1 MQQNLANRTPFFY
14 GWFVLAAAGSANFAR
29 NAAASLTISVF
40 IYPLSEELGWS
51 RTLIAGAAA
60 AGGLAAT
67 FTSPIIG
74 RLIDRYGARTVL
86 TASIVILIIST
97 AALAWS
103 DISLTIMGATI
114 PWVFYIAYATGRV
127 IFASPVQIG
136 TSVVVSRWFIRM
148 RGRTNGIL
156 GLSHSAGMILFPL
169 IASIVIAQSGWRDA
183 WYVLSVVVFVV
194 ALLPVALLTAE
205 KPEDLGL
212 RPDGDAEQEPS
223 EEDAPNGAKPLTEE
237 EPNWSSSAAVR
248 TPALWLLALATGM
261 LFFMHAG
268 SNTHAAAFFQDQ
280 GLDTVTAGVS
290 ISLNA
295 IFLGISSLFW
305 GRIVERIPARYVLAA
320 VAINLAI
327 GAFLFTLTDTAI
339 EALVFSAFF
348 GFGLGGMLVVPPV
361 AYADYYGRSNLGTIR
376 GITEP
381 FTTLGQAIGVL
392 IPGLIFDFIGNDTYL
407 PFFFLA
413 TAIGLLAAI
422 ASIFATKPENRP
434 SPSETVV
441 GE

>member
-1 MQQNLANRTPFFY
+1 MQQKLAERSPFFY
-14 GWFVLAAAGSANFAR
+14 GWWILGAAGTANFAR

-60 AGGLAAT
+60 AGGLVAT

-74 RLIDRYGARTVL
+74 RMIDRYGARAVL
-86 TASIVILIIST
+86 TASIVVLCIST
-97 AALAWS
+97 FALAWS
-103 DISLTIMGATI
+103 DVSLTVMGVTI
-114 PWVFYIAYATGRV
+114 PWVFYIAYGTGRV

-148 RGRTNGIL
+148 RGRTNGVL
-156 GLSHSAGMILFPL
+156 GLSHSAGMVLFPL

-194 ALLPVALLTAE
+194 ALLPVALLISE
-205 KPEDLGL
+205 QPEDLGL
-212 RPDGDAEQEPS
+212 RPDGD
-223 EEDAPNGAKPLTEE
+223 EEDEDDADSTQGAETKSEVVE
-237 EPNWSSSAAVR
+237 EPNWTSSDAMR

-261 LFFMHAG
+261 MFFMHAG

-280 GLDTVTAGVS
+280 GLGALTAGVS

-305 GRIVERIPARYVLAA
+305 GRIVEKVPARFVMAA
-320 VAINLAI
+320 VALNLAV
-327 GAFLFTLTDTAI
+327 GAFLFTLTDTAV
-339 EALVFSAFF
+339 EALAFSAFF

-361 AYADYYGRSNLGTIR
+361 AYADYFGRPALGTIR
-376 GITEP
+376 GVTEP
-381 FTTLGQAIGVL
+381 FTTLGQAVGVM
-392 IPGLIFDFIGNDTYL
+392 IPGLIFDFVSGASYL
-407 PFFFLA
+407 PFFFGA
-413 TAIGLLAAI
+413 G
-422 ASIFATKPENRP
+422 
-434 SPSETVV
+434 VV
-441 GE
+441 GIAAAVLSLFAVKPR

>member
-1 MQQNLANRTPFFY
+1 MRQKLAERSPFFY
-14 GWFVLAAAGSANFAR
+14 GWWILGAAGTANFAR

-74 RLIDRYGARTVL
+74 RMIDRYGARSVL
-86 TASIVILIIST
+86 TASIVVLCIST
-97 AALAWS
+97 FALAWS
-103 DISLTIMGATI
+103 DVSLTVMGVTI
-114 PWVFYIAYATGRV
+114 PWVFYIAYGTGRV

-156 GLSHSAGMILFPL
+156 GLSHSAGMVLFPL
-169 IASIVIAQSGWRDA
+169 IASLVIAQSGWRDA
-183 WYVLSVVVFVV
+183 WFVLSVVVFVV
-194 ALLPVALLTAE
+194 ALLPVALLISE
-205 KPEDLGL
+205 QPEDLGL
-212 RPDGDAEQEPS
+212 RPDGDEVEDETD
-223 EEDAPNGAKPLTEE
+223 EETGTDEAKSGSVE
-237 EPNWSSSAAVR
+237 EPNWTSGDAMR

-261 LFFMHAG
+261 MFFMHAG

-280 GLDTVTAGVS
+280 GLGAVTAGVS

-295 IFLGISSLFW
+295 IFLGISSLVW
-305 GRIVERIPARYVLAA
+305 GRIVERVPARFVMAG
-320 VAINLAI
+320 VALNLAI
-327 GAFLFTLTDTAI
+327 GAFLFTLTDTTV

-361 AYADYYGRSNLGTIR
+361 AYADYFGRSSLGTIR
-376 GITEP
+376 GVTEP
-381 FTTLGQAIGVL
+381 FTTLGQAVGVM
-392 IPGLIFDFIGNDTYL
+392 IPGLIFDFVGGASYL
-407 PFFFLA
+407 PFFFGAGFVGILA
-413 TAIGLLAAI
+413 MV
-422 ASIFATKPENRP
+422 ASLFARKPVAGFPASRE
-434 SPSETVV
+434 
-441 GE
+441 

>member
-1 MQQNLANRTPFFY
+1 MRQKLADRSPFYY
-14 GWFVLAAAGSANFAR
+14 GWLVLGAAGTANFAR

-60 AGGLAAT
+60 AGGLVAT

-74 RLIDRYGARTVL
+74 RMIDRYGARVVL
-86 TASIVILIIST
+86 TASVLVLVVST
-97 AALAWS
+97 FVLRWS
-103 DISLTIMGATI
+103 DVSLTVMGVTI

-156 GLSHSAGMILFPL
+156 GLSHSVGMVLFPL

-183 WYVLSVVVFVV
+183 WFVLSVVVFVV
-194 ALLPVALLTAE
+194 ALLPVALLISE
-205 KPEDLGL
+205 RPEDLGL
-212 RPDGDAEQEPS
+212 RPDGDVEADAQE
-223 EEDAPNGAKPLTEE
+223 DGDIAGAKDASSVEV
-237 EPNWSSSAAVR
+237 NWTSRDAMR

-261 LFFMHAG
+261 MFFMHSG

-280 GLDTVTAGVS
+280 GLGAVTAGVS

-295 IFLGISSLFW
+295 IFLGISSLVW
-305 GRIVERIPARYVLAA
+305 GRIVERVPARFVMAA
-320 VAINLAI
+320 VALNLAI
-327 GAFLFTLTDTAI
+327 GAFLFTLTDSTV
-339 EALVFSAFF
+339 EALAFSALF

-361 AYADYYGRSNLGTIR
+361 AYADYFGRSSLGTIR

-381 FTTLGQAIGVL
+381 FTTLGMAVGVM
-392 IPGLIFDFIGNDTYL
+392 IPGLIFDFVGGASYL
-407 PFFFLA
+407 PFFYGAGIVGILA
-413 TAIGLLAAI
+413 MV
-422 ASIFATKPENRP
+422 ASLFATKPNWQKFEL
-434 SPSETVV
+434 
-441 GE
+441 

>member
-1 MQQNLANRTPFFY
+1 MPFFY
-14 GWFVLAAAGSANFAR
+14 GWFVLGAAGTANFAR

-156 GLSHSAGMILFPL
+156 GLTHSAGMVLFPL

-183 WYVLSVVVFVV
+183 WFVLSVVVFVV
-194 ALLPVALLTAE
+194 ALFPVALLISET
-205 KPEDLGL
+205 PEDLGL
-212 RPDGDAEQEPS
+212 RPDGDQEEELS
-223 EEDAPNGAKPLTEE
+223 EESQLNGSDPSEE
-237 EPNWSSSAAVR
+237 EPNWTSSAAVR

-280 GLDTVTAGVS
+280 GLGTVTAGVS

-305 GRIVERIPARYVLAA
+305 GRIVERVPARYVMAA

-327 GAFLFTLTDTAI
+327 GAFLFTFTDTAI
-339 EALVFSAFF
+339 EALAFSAFF

-361 AYADYYGRSNLGTIR
+361 AYADYYGRSSLGTIR

-381 FTTLGQAIGVL
+381 FTTLGQAVGVM
-392 IPGLIFDFIGNDTYL
+392 IPGLIFDFIGNETYL
-407 PFFFLA
+407 PFFYLA
-413 TAIGLLAAI
+413 TAIGLLAAV
-422 ASIFATKPENRP
+422 ASLFATKPANRSTQP
-434 SPSETVV
+434 
-441 GE
+441 GEIPPVT

>member
-1 MQQNLANRTPFFY
+1 MQQRLAERSPFFY
-14 GWFVLAAAGSANFAR
+14 GWWILGAAGTANFAR

-74 RLIDRYGARTVL
+74 RMIDRYGARSVL
-86 TASIVILIIST
+86 TASVVVLCIST
-97 AALAWS
+97 FALAWS
-103 DISLTIMGATI
+103 DVSLTVMGATI
-114 PWVFYIAYATGRV
+114 PWVFYVAYGTGRV

-136 TSVVVSRWFIRM
+136 TSVVVSRWFVRM

-156 GLSHSAGMILFPL
+156 GLSHSAGMVLFPL

-183 WYVLSVVVFVV
+183 WFVLSVVVFVV
-194 ALLPVALLTAE
+194 ALLPVALLISE
-205 KPEDLGL
+205 QPEDLGL
-212 RPDGDAEQEPS
+212 RPDGDDVEETAEAGVEGDGINS
-223 EEDAPNGAKPLTEE
+223 SSE
-237 EPNWSSSAAVR
+237 EPNWTSGDAMR

-261 LFFMHAG
+261 MFFMHAG

-280 GLDTVTAGVS
+280 GLGAVTAGVS

-305 GRIVERIPARYVLAA
+305 GRIVERVPARFVMAA
-320 VAINLAI
+320 VALNLAI
-327 GAFLFTLTDTAI
+327 GAFLFTLTDTTV
-339 EALVFSAFF
+339 EALAFSAFF

-361 AYADYYGRSNLGTIR
+361 AYADYFGRPALGTIR

-381 FTTLGQAIGVL
+381 FTTLGQAVGVM
-392 IPGLIFDFIGNDTYL
+392 IPGLIFDFVGGASYL
-407 PFFFLA
+407 PFFFGA
-413 TAIGLLAAI
+413 GFVGILAAV
-422 ASIFATKPENRP
+422 ASLFAVKPVSGFLP
-434 SPSETVV
+434 SQE
-441 GE
+441 

>member
-1 MQQNLANRTPFFY
+1 MQQKLALRSPLYY
-14 GWFVLAAAGSANFAR
+14 GWLVLAAAGSANFAR

-74 RLIDRYGARTVL
+74 RMIDRFGARAVL
-86 TASIVILIIST
+86 TASIVVLCIST
-97 AALAWS
+97 FALAWS
-103 DISLTIMGATI
+103 DVSLTVMGATI

-156 GLSHSAGMILFPL
+156 GLTHSAGMVLFPL
-169 IASIVIAQSGWRDA
+169 IASIVIAHSGWRDA

-194 ALLPVALLTAE
+194 ALLPVAVLISE
-205 KPEDLGL
+205 RPEDLGL
-212 RPDGDAEQEPS
+212 RPDDDSDDQSEGADNVNGAAARSEPS
-223 EEDAPNGAKPLTEE
+223 EE
-237 EPNWSSSAAVR
+237 PNWTSRDAMR
-248 TPALWLLALATGM
+248 TPTLWLLAISTGM

-268 SNTHAAAFFQDQ
+268 TNTHSAAFFQDQ
-280 GLDTVTAGVS
+280 GLDVVAAGFG

-295 IFLGISSLFW
+295 IFLGISSVFW
-305 GRIVERIPARYVLAA
+305 GRIVERFPVRLVLAA
-320 VAINLAI
+320 VALNMAA
-327 GAFLFTLTDTAI
+327 GAFLFTIVDSTF
-339 EALVFSAFF
+339 EALAVSAFF

-361 AYADYYGRSNLGTIR
+361 AYADYYGRASLGTIR
-376 GITEP
+376 GVTEP
-381 FTTLGQAIGVL
+381 FTTLGQAVGVM
-392 IPGLIFDFIGNDTYL
+392 IPGLIFDFIAGASYL
-407 PFFFLA
+407 PFFLGAGIVGILA
-413 TAIGLLAAI
+413 TIAALLAN
-422 ASIFATKPENRP
+422 KPKPRD
-434 SPSETVV
+434 
-441 GE
+441 

>member
-1 MQQNLANRTPFFY
+1 MLQKRLAERSPFFY
-14 GWFVLAAAGSANFAR
+14 GWWILGAAGTANFAR

-60 AGGLAAT
+60 AGGLVAT

-74 RLIDRYGARTVL
+74 RMIDRYGARRVL
-86 TASIVILIIST
+86 TVSIVVLCVST
-97 AALAWS
+97 LALAWS
-103 DISLTIMGATI
+103 DVSLTLMGVTI
-114 PWVFYIAYATGRV
+114 PWVFYIAYGTGRV

-156 GLSHSAGMILFPL
+156 GLSHSAGMVLFPL
-169 IASIVIAQSGWRDA
+169 IASIVIAQIGWREA

-194 ALLPVALLTAE
+194 ALLPVALLISE
-205 KPEDLGL
+205 QPEDLGL
-212 RPDGDAEQEPS
+212 RPDGDEAEEADGHV
-223 EEDAPNGAKPLTEE
+223 EGNGAKSPTMGEA
-237 EPNWSSSAAVR
+237 NWTSGDAMR

-261 LFFMHAG
+261 MFFMHAG

-280 GLDTVTAGVS
+280 GLGAVVAGVS

-295 IFLGISSLFW
+295 IFLGISSLVW
-305 GRIVERIPARYVLAA
+305 GRIVERVPVRFVMAA
-320 VAINLAI
+320 VALNLAI
-327 GAFLFTLTDTAI
+327 GAFLFTLTDSTV

-361 AYADYYGRSNLGTIR
+361 AYADYFGRPALGTIR

-381 FTTLGQAIGVL
+381 FTTMGQAVGVM
-392 IPGLIFDFIGNDTYL
+392 IPGLIFDFVGSASYL
-407 PFFFLA
+407 PFFYVAGFIGIVAALA
-413 TAIGLLAAI
+413 SL
-422 ASIFATKPENRP
+422 FATRPVDRSENAAA
-434 SPSETVV
+434 T
-441 GE
+441 